1 MERRLKIGAAR
12 DEGLRLFPL
21 KFLDDT
27 LFFCNPI
34 RALVFFFHRQRR
46 KFVSPHR
53 DLQVTQRPVSEIS
66 MFAISRANKFLSGW
80 ASFANTR
87 PIALAAIYI
96 FVPLS

>member
-34 RALVFFFHRQRR
+34 RALVFFFTG
-46 KFVSPHR
+46 R
-53 DLQVTQRPVSEIS
+53 DESLCHHTMTCRLRNVPCEIS
-66 MFAISRANKFLSGW
+66 MFAFSSK
-80 ASFANTR
+80 
-87 PIALAAIYI
+87 
-96 FVPLS
+96 